1 MVSDSKKIEQPP
13 APAVKSAEL
22 PKKFNYLK
30 NKVALVRLDDYE
42 SEHVKNALIKMFELL
57 GLNNYFKNKSILVKP
72 NVLAP
77 FKLTYTPPEV
87 IVELLKLLKQQT
99 EKQIVVGDSTMT
111 KALTSMTFKRSK
123 IEEMSI
129 VEGAKI
135 ANFFESE
142 RVKVELIAPKG
153 EAEKILYL
161 PKEVVEAD
169 VIVNLPKLKTH
180 NGYIYTGAIKNLFG
194 VLGNKMHMHMAHK
207 NKAMFQKM
215 LGDIYFAA
223 EETNSTEIPKV
234 VTIVD
239 AVIAMEGKGPRAGDP
254 RKVGLLIGG
263 FNSAAVDIVG
273 YTLMN
278 GNPSDLEAITSI
290 AERTGIS
297 MDIAKLE
304 IVGELNYKEFIVKDF
319 KKPRVSILK
328 KGQVPESG
336 FVSKIASKMMGLS
349 IKINRKRCLL
359 CEECV
364 KHCPAEALVKKN
376 ECIEIDREKCVECFC
391 CGESCPNNAIN
402 AKWYLFRILPLLLVL
417 LSLLTV
423 GIGFGVWFAIRAIAS
438 FFG

>member
-1 MVSDSKKIEQPP
+1 MVSDSTKTESSRTT
-13 APAVKSAEL
+13 AVKSAEL

-42 SEHVKNALIKMFELL
+42 PDHVKNALLKVFELL
-57 GLNNYFKNKSILVKP
+57 GLNNYFKNKAILVKP

-87 IVELLKLLKQQT
+87 IIELLKLLKQQT

-123 IEEMSI
+123 IEETSI
-129 VEGAKI
+129 AEGAKI

-142 RVKVELIAPKG
+142 RVKVELITPKG

-180 NGYIYTGAIKNLFG
+180 SGYVYTGAIKNMFG
-194 VLGNKMHMHMAHK
+194 VLGNKMHMHMTHK

-215 LGDIYFAA
+215 LADIYFAA
-223 EETNSTEIPKV
+223 EETNVTETPKV
-234 VTIVD
+234 VTIMD

-263 FNSAAVDIVG
+263 FNSAALDIVG

-278 GNPSDLEAITSI
+278 GNPNDLEAIRSL
-290 AERTGIS
+290 AERTGLAV
-297 MDIAKLE
+297 DITKLE
-304 IVGELNYKEFIVKDF
+304 LLGEPNYKEFVVKDF

-336 FVSKIASKMMGLS
+336 LISKIAAKMMGLS

-364 KHCPAEALVKKN
+364 RHCPAEALVRKN
-376 ECIEIDREKCVECFC
+376 ERIEVDRDKCIECFC
-391 CGESCPNNAIN
+391 CGESCKANAIS
-402 AKWYLFRILPLLLVL
+402 AKWYLFRILPLLLIL
-417 LSLLTV
+417 LSLLAIGL
-423 GIGFGVWFAIRAIAS
+423 GIGIWYAVLTISSLIG
-438 FFG
+438 